1 MESEIHV
8 WRMPRSTKVRELR
21 EASGQ
26 DMQKASFA
34 WKVEE
39 EVENHGIRTVQTGF
53 NGYFCNLKKPE
64 VMCTHETARSV
75 GRHLVFSDNMR
86 REAQH
91 QYTCRV
97 LI

>member
-1 MESEIHV
+1 MELVGQALETV
-8 WRMPRSTKVRELR
+8 QEDY
-21 EASGQ
+21 ESGYYE
-26 DMQKASFA
+26 
-34 WKVEE
+34 KVEG